1 MRPFPRFLVF
11 FLGCL
16 AMAVVLAPPVYLLVQ
31 SAAARSDA
39 TWLHYLASHP
49 FHRYFNR
56 ILQISLLASVW
67 WLFKGSGFNTLASL
81 GLRGPRP
88 WRCLGIG
95 AASSFAVMALYTAA
109 LFLGGWQQ
117 PRAMPGA
124 EQWGLLIL
132 RLGFTAA
139 FVATLEELFF
149 RGYLY
154 GMCSR
159 EFGRALALALN
170 LILFPILHY
179 FKPPHADVL
188 ESVDALSGLRLL
200 GMGFQRLADPAE
212 IAGGLLVLVAITWM
226 LCHAMDRSRGIHLSI
241 GLHAG
246 WILALQM
253 NSELTTLSSSW
264 PTWVLG
270 GGDLSQ
276 GALALVPL
284 GIQALFLHFWLA
296 RHQQQEAGSW
306 KFKVGMGAGSHKKLE
321 N

>member
-16 AMAVVLAPPVYLLVQ
+16 VMAVVLAPPVYLLVQ
-31 SAAARSDA
+31 SAAVRSDA
-39 TWLHYLASHP
+39 AWLHYLAGHP

-56 ILQISLLASVW
+56 VLQVSLLASVW
-67 WLFKGSGFNTLASL
+67 WLLKGSGFNTPAAL
-81 GLRGPRP
+81 GLKGPRP
-88 WRCLGIG
+88 WRKLGIG
-95 AASSFAVMALYTAA
+95 VASSFLVMALYTAA
-109 LFLGGWQQ
+109 LFLVGWQQ
-117 PRAMPGA
+117 PRAMPEA
-124 EQWGLLIL
+124 ERWVALLL

-139 FVATLEELFF
+139 FVALLEELFF

-170 LILFPILHY
+170 LVLFPILHY
-179 FKPPHADVL
+179 FKPPHADAL
-188 ESVDALSGLRLL
+188 GAVDALSGLRLL
-200 GMGFQRLADPAE
+200 GMGFQRLANPAE
-212 IAGGLLVLVAITWM
+212 IVGGLLVLVAITWM
-226 LCHAMDRSRGIHLSI
+226 LCRAMDRSRGIHLSI

-246 WILALQM
+246 WILALQL
-253 NSELTTLSSSW
+253 NTELMTLSSSW

-284 GIQALFLHFWLA
+284 GIQALFLHLWFS
-296 RHQQQEAGSW
+296 RSHRQEA
-306 KFKVGMGAGSHKKLE
+306 
-321 N
+321 